1 MAQTTTATN
10 LPTPPADTVPSLIL
24 AFQGLDLSAQMA
36 FLNDIVLHCTT
47 PQLAHLTNVIAPML
61 KRDFLRDLPLEL
73 AHHIL
78 SMIDEPKSLARVSQ
92 VSKFWH
98 QLVETEDWIWR
109 AQCIRQ
115 FGPTSCSSLPSPRA
129 HMVPPTSYLYTTSPT
144 SLDAVSSTLKSLSLN
159 NHCNSSSSTS
169 SSPASHRLSLG
180 PGSIGSSAASSAH
193 PSPASMKPGDL
204 SFLAAAAATTPAACS
219 PAIIG
224 SPSSSS
230 NSAISATTST
240 VLSSMLLA
248 NQSSLASPGTS
259 GHSGSS
265 SANHSRGASPVSTVT
280 VLRTSMPSRLAL
292 TSLTPQ
298 SPSTPTAATGSLAS
312 SLSFSPGFALSALSS
327 LDNQSAILTAALT
340 MDDDFLK
347 QQQQQQRAQQQEL
360 QELQEQRQLQQQ
372 QYARQLKM
380 ATSYKAYFKRRF
392 MIDRNWISGHHS
404 LISYTTPETGVVTS
418 LQFDHHHIVV
428 GCDNSRIQIF
438 ETTSGRLIR
447 TLQGHLGGVWAL
459 EFVKGVGPTG
469 EKMLVSGGC
478 DRELRVW
485 DMNTGKCR
493 LVMPG
498 HTGTIRCLKLH
509 QLPVADNSS
518 NSSSTAN
525 NTNNSNGYDYSDG
538 GYSYD
543 RRYHQDPQDYYGQ
556 EGDDGA
562 PPMIKRRT
570 QHQYHPHRPYLAIT
584 GSRDATLRVW
594 DLQTGENKFV
604 LQGHRDSVRCI
615 EAHGDR
621 LVSGSY
627 DCTARVWSLLTG
639 ECVLI
644 LQGHFQQIYSIA
656 FNGEYIITGSL
667 DSTCRLWSP
676 VTGACMA
683 TLQGHTQLVGQ
694 LQLSGDSLMTGGGDG
709 FMYLWNLRTFE
720 CQYRVQAHDQS
731 VTSLCFDPKRIVTGG
746 NDGAVKL
753 WDRQTGKFV
762 RLLTKTDAAIWRV
775 AICEER
781 VVICMQKNG
790 RTAME
795 VMCFDSEV
803 PILPSPPSV
812 SQFGGGGVGGTN
824 GGHLVAGGGGGG
836 GNGGSS
842 GLYSSVMTMPTAASV
857 QHEIQSTVIPPRL

>member
-1 MAQTTTATN
+1 MVSTETIPIP
-10 LPTPPADTVPSLIL
+10 LTPPADTVPSMIHT
-24 AFQGLDLSAQMA
+24 FQGLDPSAQLA
-36 FLNDIVLHCTT
+36 FLNDLIHHCTT
-47 PQLAHLTNVIAPML
+47 SQLAHLTNIIAPRL

-78 SMIDEPKSLARVSQ
+78 SMIDDPKSLVRVSQ

-98 QLVETEDWIWR
+98 QLVESEDWIWR

-129 HMVPPTSYLYTTSPT
+129 HLVPPTSYLYTTSPT
-144 SLDAVSSTLKSLSLN
+144 SLDAVSNTLKSLSLN
-159 NHCNSSSSTS
+159 NYSSSSSSTS

-180 PGSIGSSAASSAH
+180 LGSMGISSFASTANS
-193 PSPASMKPGDL
+193 SPTSIKPADL
-204 SFLAAAAATTPAACS
+204 ALLAAAASTSSTSSTPAS
-219 PAIIG
+219 TVVNG
-224 SPSSSS
+224 SSSS
-230 NSAISATTST
+230 NNTLSTVTST

-248 NQSSLASPGTS
+248 NQNSLASPGTVS
-259 GHSGSS
+259 HAGSS
-265 SANHSRGASPVSTVT
+265 STHQRGVSPVSAMSEMRSS
-280 VLRTSMPSRLAL
+280 LPSRLTM

-298 SPSTPTAATGSLAS
+298 SPSTPTTATGALAS
-312 SLSFSPGFALSALSS
+312 SLSFSPGLALSALSS
-327 LDNQSAILTAALT
+327 LDNQSTILTT
-340 MDDDFLK
+340 KRTIESDSLK
-347 QQQQQQRAQQQEL
+347 QQQRQRQQQEL
-360 QELQEQRQLQQQ
+360 QEQQH
-372 QYARQLKM
+372 YARQLKM

-438 ETTSGRLIR
+438 ETTSGRLLR
-447 TLQGHLGGVWAL
+447 TLQGHFGGVWAL
-459 EFVKGVGPTG
+459 EFVKGIGPTG
-469 EKMLVSGGC
+469 EKMVASGGC

-498 HTGTIRCLKLH
+498 HTGTIRCLKIH
-509 QLPVADNSS
+509 QLPVVGINLNKS
-518 NSSSTAN
+518 NSDT
-525 NTNNSNGYDYSDG
+525 T
-538 GYSYD
+538 
-543 RRYHQDPQDYYGQ
+543 QDCTVNRKYNEDYYSH
-556 EGDDGA
+556 DDGVSRN
-562 PPMIKRRT
+562 KRRMYHHQQ
-570 QHQYHPHRPYLAIT
+570 QHHHQQYHPQRPYLAIT

-615 EAHGDR
+615 EAYGDR

-627 DCTARVWSLLTG
+627 DCTARVWSLVTG
-639 ECVLI
+639 ECLLI

-676 VTGACMA
+676 VTGACLA

-709 FMYLWNLRTFE
+709 YMYLWNLRTFE

-753 WDRQTGKFV
+753 WDRQTGKFI

-790 RTAME
+790 RTVME

-803 PILPSPPSV
+803 PILPPPPHFGN
-812 SQFGGGGVGGTN
+812 QFGHKSSASYNVS
-824 GGHLVAGGGGGG
+824 
-836 GNGGSS
+836 GGSEDS
-842 GLYSSVMTMPTAASV
+842 SSSDSPLHSHYSSMAGMPAAAAV
-857 QHEIQSTVIPPRL
+857 QHEVQNSFPPRLWGP

>member
-1 MAQTTTATN
+1 
-10 LPTPPADTVPSLIL
+10 
-24 AFQGLDLSAQMA
+24 
-36 FLNDIVLHCTT
+36 
-47 PQLAHLTNVIAPML
+47 
-61 KRDFLRDLPLEL
+61 
-73 AHHIL
+73 
-78 SMIDEPKSLARVSQ
+78 
-92 VSKFWH
+92 
-98 QLVETEDWIWR
+98 
-109 AQCIRQ
+109 
-115 FGPTSCSSLPSPRA
+115 
-129 HMVPPTSYLYTTSPT
+129 
-144 SLDAVSSTLKSLSLN
+144 
-159 NHCNSSSSTS
+159 
-169 SSPASHRLSLG
+169 
-180 PGSIGSSAASSAH
+180 
-193 PSPASMKPGDL
+193 
-204 SFLAAAAATTPAACS
+204 
-219 PAIIG
+219 
-224 SPSSSS
+224 
-230 NSAISATTST
+230 
-240 VLSSMLLA
+240 
-248 NQSSLASPGTS
+248 
-259 GHSGSS
+259 
-265 SANHSRGASPVSTVT
+265 
-280 VLRTSMPSRLAL
+280 
-292 TSLTPQ
+292 
-298 SPSTPTAATGSLAS
+298 
-312 SLSFSPGFALSALSS
+312 
-327 LDNQSAILTAALT
+327 
-340 MDDDFLK
+340 
-347 QQQQQQRAQQQEL
+347 
-360 QELQEQRQLQQQ
+360 
-372 QYARQLKM
+372 
-380 ATSYKAYFKRRF
+380 

-509 QLPVADNSS
+509 QLPVADNST
-518 NSSSTAN
+518 NGN
-525 NTNNSNGYDYSDG
+525 NNNNNNNNNNSHAYDYGDG

-543 RRYHQDPQDYYGQ
+543 RRYQDPQDYYGQ
-556 EGDDGA
+556 DGDDGA
-562 PPMIKRRT
+562 PPRTKRRT

-615 EAHGDR
+615 EAYGDR

-627 DCTARVWSLLTG
+627 DCTARVWSLVTG
-639 ECVLI
+639 ECLLI

-753 WDRQTGKFV
+753 WDRQTGKFI

-803 PILPSPPSV
+803 PILPPPPHPV
-812 SQFGGGGVGGTN
+812 SQSGVGGPS
-824 GGHLVAGGGGGG
+824 GSQLLAGVGGGSGGG
-836 GNGGSS
+836 SG

-857 QHEIQSTVIPPRL
+857 QHEIQSTVIPPRLWGA

>member
-1 MAQTTTATN
+1 
-10 LPTPPADTVPSLIL
+10 
-24 AFQGLDLSAQMA
+24 
-36 FLNDIVLHCTT
+36 
-47 PQLAHLTNVIAPML
+47 
-61 KRDFLRDLPLEL
+61 
-73 AHHIL
+73 
-78 SMIDEPKSLARVSQ
+78 
-92 VSKFWH
+92 
-98 QLVETEDWIWR
+98 
-109 AQCIRQ
+109 
-115 FGPTSCSSLPSPRA
+115 
-129 HMVPPTSYLYTTSPT
+129 
-144 SLDAVSSTLKSLSLN
+144 
-159 NHCNSSSSTS
+159 
-169 SSPASHRLSLG
+169 
-180 PGSIGSSAASSAH
+180 
-193 PSPASMKPGDL
+193 
-204 SFLAAAAATTPAACS
+204 
-219 PAIIG
+219 
-224 SPSSSS
+224 
-230 NSAISATTST
+230 
-240 VLSSMLLA
+240 
-248 NQSSLASPGTS
+248 
-259 GHSGSS
+259 
-265 SANHSRGASPVSTVT
+265 
-280 VLRTSMPSRLAL
+280 
-292 TSLTPQ
+292 
-298 SPSTPTAATGSLAS
+298 
-312 SLSFSPGFALSALSS
+312 
-327 LDNQSAILTAALT
+327 
-340 MDDDFLK
+340 
-347 QQQQQQRAQQQEL
+347 
-360 QELQEQRQLQQQ
+360 
-372 QYARQLKM
+372 
-380 ATSYKAYFKRRF
+380 

-438 ETTSGRLIR
+438 ETTSGRLLR

-509 QLPVADNSS
+509 QLPIAGSTG
-518 NSSSTAN
+518 SSTA
-525 NTNNSNGYDYSDG
+525 TNSSGDSSNGGYGSDYDL
-538 GYSYD
+538 D
-543 RRYHQDPQDYYGQ
+543 RRYQDQQECYYGHTD
-556 EGDDGA
+556 DDGA
-562 PPMIKRRT
+562 LPRIKRRMQQPLHH
-570 QHQYHPHRPYLAIT
+570 QHRNQQQYSSQRPYLAIT

-594 DLQTGENKFV
+594 DPQTGENKFV

-627 DCTARVWSLLTG
+627 DCTARVWSLVTG
-639 ECVLI
+639 ECLLI

-676 VTGACMA
+676 VTGACLA

-753 WDRQTGKFV
+753 WDRQTGKFI

-781 VVICMQKNG
+781 VVICMQKDG

-803 PILPSPPSV
+803 PILPPPPPPASGSGSGSDPGSRPV
-812 SQFGGGGVGGTN
+812 SQFGGN
-824 GGHLVAGGGGGG
+824 
-836 GNGGSS
+836 
-842 GLYSSVMTMPTAASV
+842 
-857 QHEIQSTVIPPRL
+857 

>member
-1 MAQTTTATN
+1 
-10 LPTPPADTVPSLIL
+10 
-24 AFQGLDLSAQMA
+24 MA
-36 FLNDIVLHCTT
+36 FLNDLVLHCTT
-47 PQLAHLTNVIAPML
+47 PQLAHLTNIIAPRL

-78 SMIDEPKSLARVSQ
+78 SMIDEPKSLVRVSL

-129 HMVPPTSYLYTTSPT
+129 HL
-144 SLDAVSSTLKSLSLN
+144 
-159 NHCNSSSSTS
+159 
-169 SSPASHRLSLG
+169 
-180 PGSIGSSAASSAH
+180 
-193 PSPASMKPGDL
+193 
-204 SFLAAAAATTPAACS
+204 
-219 PAIIG
+219 
-224 SPSSSS
+224 
-230 NSAISATTST
+230 
-240 VLSSMLLA
+240 
-248 NQSSLASPGTS
+248 
-259 GHSGSS
+259 
-265 SANHSRGASPVSTVT
+265 
-280 VLRTSMPSRLAL
+280 
-292 TSLTPQ
+292 
-298 SPSTPTAATGSLAS
+298 
-312 SLSFSPGFALSALSS
+312 
-327 LDNQSAILTAALT
+327 
-340 MDDDFLK
+340 
-347 QQQQQQRAQQQEL
+347 
-360 QELQEQRQLQQQ
+360 
-372 QYARQLKM
+372 LKM

-459 EFVKGVGPTG
+459 EFVKGVGSTG

-509 QLPVADNSS
+509 QLPD
-518 NSSSTAN
+518 
-525 NTNNSNGYDYSDG
+525 
-538 GYSYD
+538 
-543 RRYHQDPQDYYGQ
+543 
-556 EGDDGA
+556 GDDGA
-562 PPMIKRRT
+562 PPRIKRRT
-570 QHQYHPHRPYLAIT
+570 QHQYHPQRPYLAIT

-594 DLQTGENKFV
+594 DLQTGENKF
-604 LQGHRDSVRCI
+604 GHRDSVRCI

-627 DCTARVWSLLTG
+627 DCTARVWSLITG
-639 ECVLI
+639 ECLLI

-676 VTGACMA
+676 VTGACLA
-683 TLQGHTQLVGQ
+683 TLQGHTQL
-694 LQLSGDSLMTGGGDG
+694 LQLSGDSLMTDG

-720 CQYRVQAHDQS
+720 CQYRVQAHDH
-731 VTSLCFDPKRIVTGG
+731 LCFDPKRIVTGG

-753 WDRQTGKFV
+753 WDRQTGKFI

-795 VMCFDSEV
+795 V
-803 PILPSPPSV
+803 I
-812 SQFGGGGVGGTN
+812 GGGRG
-824 GGHLVAGGGGGG
+824 
-836 GNGGSS
+836 
-842 GLYSSVMTMPTAASV
+842 
-857 QHEIQSTVIPPRL
+857 

>member
-1 MAQTTTATN
+1 M
-10 LPTPPADTVPSLIL
+10 PA
-24 AFQGLDLSAQMA
+24 
-36 FLNDIVLHCTT
+36 
-47 PQLAHLTNVIAPML
+47 
-61 KRDFLRDLPLEL
+61 
-73 AHHIL
+73 
-78 SMIDEPKSLARVSQ
+78 
-92 VSKFWH
+92 
-98 QLVETEDWIWR
+98 
-109 AQCIRQ
+109 
-115 FGPTSCSSLPSPRA
+115 
-129 HMVPPTSYLYTTSPT
+129 
-144 SLDAVSSTLKSLSLN
+144 
-159 NHCNSSSSTS
+159 
-169 SSPASHRLSLG
+169 RLS
-180 PGSIGSSAASSAH
+180 
-193 PSPASMKPGDL
+193 
-204 SFLAAAAATTPAACS
+204 
-219 PAIIG
+219 
-224 SPSSSS
+224 
-230 NSAISATTST
+230 
-240 VLSSMLLA
+240 
-248 NQSSLASPGTS
+248 
-259 GHSGSS
+259 
-265 SANHSRGASPVSTVT
+265 
-280 VLRTSMPSRLAL
+280 L

-312 SLSFSPGFALSALSS
+312 SLSFSPGLALSALSS

-340 MDDDFLK
+340 MEEEELLR
-347 QQQQQQRAQQQEL
+347 QQQQQQ
-360 QELQEQRQLQQQ
+360 QEQRQLQQE

-392 MIDRNWISGHHS
+392 MIDRNWILGHHG

-438 ETTSGRLIR
+438 ETTSGRLLR

-509 QLPVADNSS
+509 QLPVAG
-518 NSSSTAN
+518 T
-525 NTNNSNGYDYSDG
+525 NTNNSNSSNDG
-538 GYSYD
+538 TGG
-543 RRYHQDPQDYYGQ
+543 DYYYDQRYQTQQ
-556 EGDDGA
+556 EYYGHDDGA
-562 PPMIKRRT
+562 PRIKRRAH
-570 QHQYHPHRPYLAIT
+570 QQQYHPHRPYLAIT

-627 DCTARVWSLLTG
+627 DCTARVWSLVTG
-639 ECVLI
+639 ECLLV

-676 VTGACMA
+676 VTGACLA

-753 WDRQTGKFV
+753 WDRQTGKFI

-803 PILPSPPSV
+803 PILPPPPV
-812 SQFGGGGVGGTN
+812 SQVGG
-824 GGHLVAGGGGGG
+824 AGSGS
-836 GNGGSS
+836 GSS
-842 GLYSSVMTMPTAASV
+842 VHLGGRSSSDGDDLHHRLYSSVMSMPTAAAV
-857 QHEIQSTVIPPRL
+857 QHEVQSTMPPRLWGA

>member
-1 MAQTTTATN
+1 M
-10 LPTPPADTVPSLIL
+10 
-24 AFQGLDLSAQMA
+24 
-36 FLNDIVLHCTT
+36 
-47 PQLAHLTNVIAPML
+47 IAPRL

-78 SMIDEPKSLARVSQ
+78 SMIDEPKSLVRVSQ

-129 HMVPPTSYLYTTSPT
+129 QMVPPTSYLYTTSPT

-159 NHCNSSSSTS
+159 CYSNSSNSTS
-169 SSPASHRLSLG
+169 SSPASQRLSLG
-180 PGSIGSSAASSAH
+180 SGSLASSSVASSAH
-193 PSPASMKPGDL
+193 PSPASMKPSDL
-204 SFLAAAAATTPAACS
+204 ALLAAAAAAATAPA
-219 PAIIG
+219 
-224 SPSSSS
+224 SSSS
-230 NSAISATTST
+230 VVT
-240 VLSSMLLA
+240 
-248 NQSSLASPGTS
+248 
-259 GHSGSS
+259 GSS
-265 SANHSRGASPVSTVT
+265 S
-280 VLRTSMPSRLAL
+280 RL
-292 TSLTPQ
+292 
-298 SPSTPTAATGSLAS
+298 
-312 SLSFSPGFALSALSS
+312 ALSALSS
-327 LDNQSAILTAALT
+327 LDNQSAILTAGL
-340 MDDDFLK
+340 MMEGDSLR
-347 QQQQQQRAQQQEL
+347 QQQQHRQQQEQQDQ
-360 QELQEQRQLQQQ
+360 QEQQRQLQQQ

-392 MIDRNWISGHHS
+392 MIDRNWISGHHG

-428 GCDNSRIQIF
+428 GCDNSRIQVF
-438 ETTSGRLIR
+438 ETTSGRLLR
-447 TLQGHLGGVWAL
+447 TLEGHLGGVWAL

-485 DMNTGKCR
+485 DMNTAKCR
-493 LVMPG
+493 LVLPG

-509 QLPVADNSS
+509 QLPVAGNSNNRNSS
-518 NSSSTAN
+518 NT
-525 NTNNSNGYDYSDG
+525 NTDYSNGYDSDYG
-538 GYSYD
+538 LD
-543 RRYHQDPQDYYGQ
+543 RRYQDQQQEYYYRHTD
-556 EGDDGA
+556 DDGA
-562 PPMIKRRT
+562 LPRIKRRMQK
-570 QHQYHPHRPYLAIT
+570 QHHQQPQKQQQPQQQYYPHRPYLAIT

-627 DCTARVWSLLTG
+627 DCTARVWSLVTG
-639 ECVLI
+639 ECLLI

-676 VTGACMA
+676 VTGACLA

-720 CQYRVQAHDQS
+720 CQYRVQAHEQS

-753 WDRQTGKFV
+753 WDRQTGKFI

-803 PILPSPPSV
+803 PILPPPPPSSAPNSRPV
-812 SQFGGGGVGGTN
+812 SQFGTGGLSAG
-824 GGHLVAGGGGGG
+824 AGGS
-836 GNGGSS
+836 GSNS
-842 GLYSSVMTMPTAASV
+842 DSQHGLYSSGMSMPTAAAV
-857 QHEIQSTVIPPRL
+857 QHEVQNFAMPPRLWGA

>member
-1 MAQTTTATN
+1 MVQATTATKP
-10 LPTPPADTVPSLIL
+10 PTPPADTPPSLIL
-24 AFQGLDLSAQMA
+24 AFQGLDSSAQMA
-36 FLNDIVLHCTT
+36 FLNDLVLHCTT
-47 PQLAHLTNVIAPML
+47 PQLAHLTNIIAPML

-159 NHCNSSSSTS
+159 NHPNSSSSTS

-180 PGSIGSSAASSAH
+180 PGSMGSSAASSAH

-204 SFLAAAAATTPAACS
+204 SLLAAAAAATIPTSCS
-219 PAIIG
+219 PAVIG
-224 SPSSSS
+224 SPS
-230 NSAISATTST
+230 
-240 VLSSMLLA
+240 
-248 NQSSLASPGTS
+248 
-259 GHSGSS
+259 
-265 SANHSRGASPVSTVT
+265 
-280 VLRTSMPSRLAL
+280 RL
-292 TSLTPQ
+292 
-298 SPSTPTAATGSLAS
+298 
-312 SLSFSPGFALSALSS
+312 ALSALSS
-327 LDNQSAILTAALT
+327 LDNQSAILTTALT
-340 MDDDFLK
+340 LDDDFLK

-372 QYARQLKM
+372 QYARQLRM

-459 EFVKGVGPTG
+459 EFVKGVGPAG

-509 QLPVADNSS
+509 QLPVAENSS

-525 NTNNSNGYDYSDG
+525 NTNNNNDYDYSDG

-562 PPMIKRRT
+562 PPRIKRRA

-639 ECVLI
+639 ECLLI

-676 VTGACMA
+676 VTGACLA

-803 PILPSPPSV
+803 PILPPPPPV
-812 SQFGGGGVGGTN
+812 SQFGGSD
-824 GGHLVAGGGGGG
+824 G
-836 GNGGSS
+836 GNSDGS
-842 GLYSSVMTMPTAASV
+842 GLYSSVMTMSTAASV
-857 QHEIQSTVIPPRL
+857 QHEVQNTIMPPRLWGA